1 MWLPLAGEEA
11 VMTKP
16 PGHATG
22 STPNPTGPLVETL
35 KFGGRCGGPPAAS
48 AVSQQAVATATAT
61 APSLAAP
68 PSIGRVYNARSPQVG
83 VRCTAESALG
93 CASVR
98 DSADVASRSVA
109 AMAWI
114 GHRSRLRSRERFRAM

>member
-61 APSLAAP
+61 APSLDAP
-68 PSIGRVYNARSPQVG
+68 QSIGRVYNRPEPAEVG
-83 VRCTAESALG
+83 VTCTAESALG

-98 DSADVASRSVA
+98 DSADVALRSVA
-109 AMAWI
+109 ALA
-114 GHRSRLRSRERFRAM
+114 